1 MPGRG
6 IVRVAITSLCA
17 VSLACASGQGAVT
30 SPSPANAQGKSGKP
44 GGDKPTPTK
53 TITELTKS
61 SAKYAGL
68 FTIYQDTVTGALQMV
83 VKKDQ
88 IGKEFIYWS
97 VTDEGALP
105 AGSFRGAFGPNKVF
119 VVRKNFNKIEFV
131 TQNTS
136 FYFNPDSPLSRAS
149 DANISPGLLAS
160 IEIASTDTA
169 TGEYLI
175 KANDLFLTETL
186 RQVKPSPRPGPAAST
201 SFKLGTLS
209 KDKTHVVSVKSYPL
223 NTDVVVE
230 YVYVNPA
237 PTNGGGP
244 EITDARNVSLK
255 IQHTFIEMP
264 DNDYQARFADP
275 RVGYFTDQV
284 TDLTSTSVTPWRD
297 QVHRWNL
304 VKKNPGAAMSDP
316 VEPITWWI
324 ENTTPVELR
333 PAIREGALRWNKAFE
348 TAGFTNAVVVKEQ
361 PDTATW
367 DAGDLRYNVL
377 RWTASPNPPFGGYGP
392 SFVNPRTGQILGA
405 DVMLEFIFVTNR
417 LQQSELFE
425 YAGQA
430 LNMPEDDSDQ
440 YACTAQAYMQQQ
452 AAFGASVLQ
461 MLGAS
466 EVEMNAYI
474 YDAVVFLVLHE
485 VGHTMGLNHNMKASQ
500 LLSPAQLQDSAL
512 VAALGVS
519 GSVMD
524 YHAANVPP
532 PGGKRAPVFDTRT
545 GSYDDWAI
553 EFAYRP
559 ALADPT
565 AEAARMTALLNRST
579 EPQLA
584 FGNDADDMRSPARGI
599 DPRVMVGDLSNDA
612 LTWAEGR
619 MILSDTLLKGLDA
632 RYPKPGEDY
641 ATLRVAYLRTT
652 GEKMNAAVVAS
663 RYVGGVYVSRGV
675 DGQPDA
681 GRPFTP
687 VSLAEQKRAMN
698 LLRTRFFA
706 PDAWNASP
714 ALLAELQQPRR
725 GFSGPGNPPLHARV
739 LTAQRGV
746 LAFMLAPQVQ
756 ARLTDSRLYGN
767 EYSAA
772 QMMSDLTDAVFA
784 ADARG
789 NVNTFR
795 QNLQLEYVNLVAGM
809 IKGPTA
815 KTYDHVSKSAAVA
828 SLKKVQAQVATPTG
842 NAETRAHRQ
851 HLSLVVSQALDPKS

>member
-6 IVRVAITSLCA
+6 IVRVLLASLSA
-17 VSLACASGQGAVT
+17 ATLACASGQGAVT
-30 SPSPANAQGKSGKP
+30 SPSPASAQGAAKS
-44 GGDKPTPTK
+44 GGDKPGAAK
-53 TITELTKS
+53 TIAELTKS

-105 AGSFRGAFGPNKVF
+105 AGSFRGAFGPNEIF
-119 VVRKNFNKIEFV
+119 AVRKNFNRIEFV
-131 TQNTS
+131 TQNTN
-136 FYFNPDSPLSRAS
+136 FYFNPASPLSRAA

-160 IEIASTDTA
+160 IEIAATDTA

-175 KANDLFLTETL
+175 KADDLFLTETL
-186 RQVKPSPRPGPAAST
+186 RQVKPSPRPGAPPGASFT
-201 SFKLGTLS
+201 LGNLS
-209 KDKTHVVSVKSYPL
+209 KEKTHVVSVKSYPL

-237 PTNGGGP
+237 PTNSGGP
-244 EITDARNVSLK
+244 EITDPRNVSLK

-264 DNDYQARFADP
+264 ANDFRPRYADP

-297 QVHRWNL
+297 PVHRWNL
-304 VKKNPGAAMSDP
+304 VKKDPAAAMSDP

-333 PAIREGALRWNKAFE
+333 PAIREGALAWNKAFE

-405 DVMLEFIFVTNR
+405 DIMLEFIFVTNR
-417 LQQSELFE
+417 IQQAELFE

-430 LNMPEDDSDQ
+430 LTLSTDDADLNS
-440 YACTAQAYMQQQ
+440 CSAQAYMQQQ
-452 AAFGASVLQ
+452 AAFGAAALQ
-461 MLGAS
+461 ALGATDA
-466 EVEMNAYI
+466 EMSAYI
-474 YDAVVFLVLHE
+474 HDAVVSLVLHE
-485 VGHTMGLNHNMKASQ
+485 VGHTLGLNHNMKASQ
-500 LLSPAQLQDSAL
+500 MLSPAQLQDSAL
-512 VAALGVS
+512 VAARGVS

-524 YHAANVPP
+524 YHAVNVPP
-532 PGGKRAPVFDTRT
+532 PGGKRAPVFDTKT
-545 GSYDDWAI
+545 GPYDDWAI
-553 EFAYRP
+553 EFGYRP
-559 ALADPT
+559 ALANPA

-579 EPQLA
+579 ESQLA
-584 FGNDADDMRSPARGI
+584 FGNDADDMRSPAGGI

-619 MILSDTLLKGLDA
+619 MLLVDTLLQGLDR
-632 RYPKPGEDY
+632 RYPKPGENY
-641 ATLRVAYLRTT
+641 ATLRTAYLRAT
-652 GEKMNAAVVAS
+652 GEKGNAAVVTS
-663 RYVGGVYVSRGV
+663 RYIGGVYVSRGV

-681 GRPFTP
+681 GLPFTP
-687 VSLAEQKRAMN
+687 VPLADQQRAMR
-698 LLRTRFFA
+698 LLRTEFFA

-725 GFSGPGNPPLHARV
+725 GFSGPGEPTIHARV
-739 LTAQRGV
+739 LTMQKSV
-746 LAFMLAPQVQ
+746 LSFLLAPETQ

-767 EYSAA
+767 QYSAA
-772 QMMSDLTDAVFA
+772 RMMSDLTDAVFA

-795 QNLQLEYVNLVAGM
+795 QNLQLEYVNQVAAM
-809 IKGPTA
+809 IKGASA
-815 KTYDHVSKSAAVA
+815 KKYDYVSQSAAIA
-828 SLKKVQAQVATPTG
+828 SLKKIQSQLATPTG
-842 NAETRAHRQ
+842 DAETRAHRQ
-851 HLSLVVSQALDPKS
+851 HLSLAVSQALDPKS

>member
-1 MPGRG
+1 
-6 IVRVAITSLCA
+6 
-17 VSLACASGQGAVT
+17 
-30 SPSPANAQGKSGKP
+30 
-44 GGDKPTPTK
+44 
-53 TITELTKS
+53 
-61 SAKYAGL
+61 
-68 FTIYQDTVTGALQMV
+68 
-83 VKKDQ
+83 
-88 IGKEFIYWS
+88 
-97 VTDEGALP
+97 
-105 AGSFRGAFGPNKVF
+105 
-119 VVRKNFNKIEFV
+119 
-131 TQNTS
+131 
-136 FYFNPDSPLSRAS
+136 
-149 DANISPGLLAS
+149 
-160 IEIASTDTA
+160 
-169 TGEYLI
+169 
-175 KANDLFLTETL
+175 
-186 RQVKPSPRPGPAAST
+186 
-201 SFKLGTLS
+201 
-209 KDKTHVVSVKSYPL
+209 
-223 NTDVVVE
+223 
-230 YVYVNPA
+230 
-237 PTNGGGP
+237 
-244 EITDARNVSLK
+244 
-255 IQHTFIEMP
+255 
-264 DNDYQARFADP
+264 
-275 RVGYFTDQV
+275 
-284 TDLTSTSVTPWRD
+284 
-297 QVHRWNL
+297 
-304 VKKNPGAAMSDP
+304 
-316 VEPITWWI
+316 
-324 ENTTPVELR
+324 
-333 PAIREGALRWNKAFE
+333 
-348 TAGFTNAVVVKEQ
+348 
-361 PDTATW
+361 
-367 DAGDLRYNVL
+367 
-377 RWTASPNPPFGGYGP
+377 
-392 SFVNPRTGQILGA
+392 VNPRTGQILGA
-405 DVMLEFIFVTNR
+405 DIMLEFIFVTNR
-417 LQQSELFE
+417 IQQAELFE
-425 YAGQA
+425 VAGQA
-430 LNMPEDDSDQ
+430 LALPIEDSDP

-452 AAFGASVLQ
+452 VAFGASALQ
-461 MLGAS
+461 MLGAT
-466 EVEMNAYI
+466 EAEMNAYI
-474 YDAVVFLVLHE
+474 YDAVVSLVLHE
-485 VGHTMGLNHNMKASQ
+485 VGHTLGLNHNMKASQ

-512 VAALGVS
+512 VAARGVS

-652 GEKMNAAVVAS
+652 GEKMNAAVVTS

-815 KTYDHVSKSAAVA
+815 KNYDHVSKSAAVA

-851 HLSLVVSQALDPKS
+851 HLSLVVTRALDPKD